1 MGARLAYL
9 DTLKVLLVVGV
20 IAMHTAITYGLTV
33 PGTSSRTTKCPVRWS
48 IS

>member
-20 IAMHTAITYGLTV
+20 IAMHTAIT
-33 PGTSSRTTKCPVRWS
+33 RCPVRWS